1 MLLVLSPRTGGRGRF
16 PGTILLALLQRGA
29 AGCSLEMGKDGR
41 VELIPRLSFSFVT
54 GRLSNVIAA
63 LLSILLHLIASSVWP
78 PLSLSFSL
86 LATFHEFDRFEKE
99 PLHPVKSSN
108 IRMKRWGGFRMIFN
122 KHPDRTARCTARP
135 LDSRLETAEERGR
148 ERERKGERALGRF
161 VYGLNHSMST
171 KLTDGQALHRTYYVR
186 STWNKATPLFR
197 AVNNPLGPTWR
208 TGQGA
213 AQLEKAAWKPGNRCP
228 TGVRHPREEKGR
240 EGEKKRKGRNIRF
253 RARIEMEEKILF
265 LLFRFWSYPP
275 PFSPQFSQQSEEILE
290 GKKERRRFIFQ
301 MGSGRIW

>member
-1 MLLVLSPRTGGRGRF
+1 
-16 PGTILLALLQRGA
+16 
-29 AGCSLEMGKDGR
+29 MGKDGR

-86 LATFHEFDRFEKE
+86 FATFHEFDRFEKE

-135 LDSRLETAEERGR
+135 LDSRLETAEER
-148 ERERKGERALGRF
+148 EREGERALGRF

-240 EGEKKRKGRNIRF
+240 EGEGKREKGKRHSIPSTNRDG
-253 RARIEMEEKILF
+253 RKDSLPS
-265 LLFRFWSYPP
+265 LP
-275 PFSPQFSQQSEEILE
+275 ILE
-290 GKKERRRFIFQ
+290 LSPSFLSTIFSTIRGNFGEEERKKKIYIPNGIR
-301 MGSGRIW
+301 

>member
-1 MLLVLSPRTGGRGRF
+1 
-16 PGTILLALLQRGA
+16 
-29 AGCSLEMGKDGR
+29 
-41 VELIPRLSFSFVT
+41 
-54 GRLSNVIAA
+54 
-63 LLSILLHLIASSVWP
+63 
-78 PLSLSFSL
+78 
-86 LATFHEFDRFEKE
+86 
-99 PLHPVKSSN
+99 
-108 IRMKRWGGFRMIFN
+108 MIFN